1 MLCIWEKGPDL
12 GVYEALRAICWEQ
25 MLQVFSF
32 ISLAPAMEQGIV
44 TAFKQMFFFNIA
56 DKKVHW
62 LNILF
67 LIHG

>member
-1 MLCIWEKGPDL
+1 
-12 GVYEALRAICWEQ
+12 

-44 TAFKQMFFFNIA
+44 TAFKQMFFNIA

>member
-1 MLCIWEKGPDL
+1 
-12 GVYEALRAICWEQ
+12 